1 MSWVDCWADLAAV
14 WFPHDAWPDCGNA
27 HGRAVTLDG

>member
-1 MSWVDCWADLAAV
+1 MIDVFWAYVPIWEKD
-14 WFPHDAWPDCGNA
+14 WTEGNA